1 MSLHDF
7 SHGAM
12 FLLKGKE
19 YVVKKSGSTEVVL
32 ENIQYGL
39 RETYLVDEL
48 LNAWI
53 LGELHFKLASD
64 SKVEETEYEFELV
77 PEKQKEE
84 AKRRYAI
91 LEPFIKGEK
100 IYADLEAHLIEH
112 NISQGTFYNWF
123 RIWMKYRDIRHLI
136 PIDRGP
142 RKATSD
148 ATVVLIAEDVI
159 KDMAY
164 EGVKVS
170 VRKMYRELGLRVKE
184 VNEFR
189 SNEDKLEGISM
200 TTFWRIYRAEKDLH
214 KQNTIKHGKQKAD
227 LIRKG
232 SRGRIHT
239 ERILERVEIDWT
251 LADILLVNPITL
263 KRQRPW
269 LVYAIDVH
277 SGQPLGF
284 HTTFEVPDTA
294 AIKQCLLHC
303 FLPKTYIKEV
313 YPLIQKEWAAYGIP
327 KEIILDNATV
337 NESYDLRDVCRIYG
351 IDIQYCSIASGHQ
364 KGTIERAFRTL
375 NQKLIHASPGTTFSN
390 PYERAEY
397 DSEGEACITLQAFNY
412 LVHLALVDMIS
423 HDWRHSVTRSGVPH
437 VIWQKSLAENPHLKL
452 AIPRNLK
459 ELKIVMGSGLEFRTI
474 TNKGITLE
482 GVNFQS
488 SYLADLRYELDK
500 LNRAKEQVRVRYDI
514 DDLRVIYIRDPI
526 NETFVEAYP
535 DEDILVDKKIRLDL
549 PVPFYKIQ
557 LRSVEKSGELTKHL
571 QNSDDYVGKAER
583 AVAVIVEQQKKDMS
597 KGYPETLAEIKS
609 QLLEFNEF
617 GEGLDKLNFPS
628 DISSIS
634 SIEEVDKPAKKKVG
648 KKSTKAKKS
657 ETAIEDSQDVEN
669 NNQEEDEEELPSY
682 RSVIKGVS

>member
-12 FLLKGKE
+12 FLLQGKE

-39 RETYLVDEL
+39 RENYLLDEL
-48 LNAWI
+48 LNAWR

-64 SKVEETEYEFELV
+64 NKVEEIEYEFELV
-77 PEKQKEE
+77 PEKQKVE
-84 AKRRYAI
+84 AIRRYAI

-123 RIWMKYRDIRHLI
+123 RIWLKYRDIRHLI
-136 PIDRGP
+136 PINRGP

-148 ATVVLIAEDVI
+148 ATVVLIAAEVI
-159 KDMAY
+159 NEMAY
-164 EGVKVS
+164 EGVKIS
-170 VRKMYRELGLRVKE
+170 VRKMYRELGLRIKE

-189 SNEDKLEGISM
+189 SNEDKLEEISM

-251 LADILLVNPITL
+251 QADILLVNPITL

-313 YPLIQKEWAAYGIP
+313 YPLIQREWAAYGIP

-364 KGTIERAFRTL
+364 KGTIERAFRSL

-412 LVHLALVDMIS
+412 LVHIALVDMIS

-437 VIWQKSLAENPHLKL
+437 VLWQKSLAENPHLKL

-459 ELKIVMGSGLEFRTI
+459 ELKIVMGSGLEFSKI
-474 TNKGITLE
+474 TNKGITLK

-488 SYLADLRYELDK
+488 GSLADLRYELDK
-500 LNRAKEQVRVRYDI
+500 LNRAKEEVRVRYDI

-526 NETFVEAYP
+526 NETYVEAYP

-549 PVPFYKIQ
+549 PVPFYQIQ
-557 LRSVEKSGELTKHL
+557 LRSVEKSGELTQHHKD
-571 QNSDDYVGKAER
+571 NDDYVGKAER
-583 AVAVIVEQQKKDMS
+583 AVASIIKQQQKDMS

-609 QLLEFNEF
+609 QLLEFTEL
-617 GEGLDKLNFPS
+617 GESLDKLNFPA
-628 DISSIS
+628 DITSIN
-634 SIEEVDKPAKKKVG
+634 SIEEVEEPQINKPKRPTTKNEKINTEESGSVDNDSE
-648 KKSTKAKKS
+648 KNEDQDEIPTFKSA
-657 ETAIEDSQDVEN
+657 V
-669 NNQEEDEEELPSY
+669 
-682 RSVIKGVS
+682 KGVS